1 MFDREKTSRIEIV
14 RQAAEEDCARL
25 CEGMMPQC
33 AYEVIANKKLQPYV
47 FAAALP
53 NLVEHGRRNIRNI
66 IIIGSANC
74 GKTF

>member
-1 MFDREKTSRIEIV
+1 MDRAKTSRMEIV
-14 RQAAEEDCARL
+14 RKAAEEDCAQQ

-53 NLVEHGRRNIRNI
+53 NLVEHGRGKIRNI